1 MADGSNALRTR
12 LVRLAAEFAE
22 GMADA
27 IEAHAMAEPPPAN
40 APRAKA
46 LGPALT
52 AAELRRAKAAL
63 RGTR

>member
-1 MADGSNALRTR
+1 MTDGSNALRTR

-27 IEAHAMAEPPPAN
+27 IEAHAAAEPPAN
-40 APRAKA
+40 HAARAKA
-46 LGPALT
+46 LVPT